1 MTSFFSLVKEEPDSG
16 HDMETTPVALPPTSA
31 SMGGHTPP
39 GGGARHVGMP
49 PLQAMPLTPI
59 TPTSRQPPLRRME
72 IDPNFEPVARSRSN
86 TWPLPCPEGY
96 VESEEPVPVSGE
108 GPVPVD
114 QVRPP
119 GTVGVLGDPAG
130 GPPKKNTSRRNP
142 WGNMSYADL
151 IAQAIMSSPE
161 GRATLS
167 QIYDWMVQN
176 VPYFKDKGDSNSSA
190 GWKNSIR
197 HNLSLHNRFM
207 RVQNEGTGK
216 SSWWVLNPDAKPGKS
231 TRRRANTMEGG
242 RYEKKRGRV
251 KKKMEALR
259 NGLDTTS
266 SPSSS
271 MNENLD
277 LYPDSPHTHPVHP
290 AYSHLSPQDYRPR
303 ASSNASS
310 CGGRLSP
317 IPAIESDMHDS
328 QVPPMS
334 PGLGGW
340 GGEYWPH
347 HPHHPHAHPHDR
359 YADQLVDS
367 MGEGLKLGPTDSWGG
382 PGRIPNPQDCLKLS
396 QLSPHPPTAH
406 INGFVHPHHSHH
418 PQGFNTFEDFHRF
431 GPHTPH
437 GPPFPHPP
445 APHPPLPQQDKMPTS
460 ARPHPHNN
468 YSLTNLQA
476 MSPAHSVH
484 SLSPTQ
490 PLGEGHYPG
499 PGGEAHQPNTFP
511 TPPSSQPQ
519 HTAPTAHSASTN
531 EPNML
536 RAALTHREQQQQ
548 QHQQQQQQQSQQSQT
563 PQQQQQQQS
572 QQSQSHSSS
581 PGSSE
586 AGGATGSGPS
596 PASGSGSGGQVHMQD
611 FVDFDTP
618 IQGGLDCN
626 VEEVIKHELQV
637 EGNLDFAF
645 PQAHHGHHGHP
656 HLHAQSMAH
665 SHAQAMAHSH
675 AHGHAHGHPDAPQM
689 PTPPGMPYQCS
700 SIAAGNQWVR

>member
-1 MTSFFSLVKEEPDSG
+1 MDREFEYLSYGSL
-16 HDMETTPVALPPTSA
+16 
-31 SMGGHTPP
+31 
-39 GGGARHVGMP
+39 
-49 PLQAMPLTPI
+49 
-59 TPTSRQPPLRRME
+59 
-72 IDPNFEPVARSRSN
+72 
-86 TWPLPCPEGY
+86 
-96 VESEEPVPVSGE
+96 
-108 GPVPVD
+108 
-114 QVRPP
+114 
-119 GTVGVLGDPAG
+119 
-130 GPPKKNTSRRNP
+130 
-142 WGNMSYADL
+142 
-151 IAQAIMSSPE
+151 
-161 GRATLS
+161 
-167 QIYDWMVQN
+167 
-176 VPYFKDKGDSNSSA
+176 
-190 GWKNSIR
+190 NSIR

-251 KKKMEALR
+251 KKKLEALR
-259 NGLDTTS
+259 NGLDTTP

-271 MNENLD
+271 LSESLD

-290 AYSHLSPQDYRPR
+290 AFSQLSPQDYRPR

-310 CGGRLSP
+310 CGRLSP

-334 PGLGGW
+334 PGIGGW

-347 HPHHPHAHPHDR
+347 HAHPHPHPHDR

-367 MGEGLKLGPTDSWGG
+367 MGEGLKLGPDSWGG
-382 PGRIPNPQDCLKLS
+382 PARPPNPQDCMKLS
-396 QLSPHPPTAH
+396 QLSPHGPPTPH
-406 INGFVHPHHSHH
+406 MNGYLPHHHH
-418 PQGFNTFEDFHRF
+418 THHQQGFNAFEDFHRF
-431 GPHTPH
+431 GPLNPAA
-437 GPPFPHPP
+437 FPHPP
-445 APHPPLPQQDKMPTS
+445 TPHPPTPHQDKMATS
-460 ARPHPHNN
+460 TRQHPHNN

-499 PGGEAHQPNTFP
+499 PGGEAHQPTNNFT
-511 TPPSSQPQ
+511 TPPTSQPP
-519 HTAPTAHSASTN
+519 HTAHSAHSAHTAHSASSS

-548 QHQQQQQQQSQQSQT
+548 QQQHQQQQQQQ
-563 PQQQQQQQS
+563 QQQT
-572 QQSQSHSSS
+572 HSSS
-581 PGSSE
+581 PGSSDT
-586 AGGATGSGPS
+586 GGGPG
-596 PASGSGSGGQVHMQD
+596 PGVPGGGSGGPVHMPD

-637 EGNLDFAF
+637 EGNLDFSF
-645 PQAHHGHHGHP
+645 PHGHHGH
-656 HLHAQSMAH
+656 H
-665 SHAQAMAHSH
+665 S
-675 AHGHAHGHPDAPQM
+675 HGHAHAVAHAHAHAHSHPDPPQM
-689 PTPPGMPYQCS
+689 AAPPGMSYPCS